1 MLGKSCLKKALL
13 RLNTSSF
20 FLDKHCKRNMN
31 AAADSAP
38 VKNTSRY
45 TFLKCKLFIEVVSN
59 FFYFYLLAK

>member
-1 MLGKSCLKKALL
+1 
-13 RLNTSSF
+13 
-20 FLDKHCKRNMN
+20 MN

-38 VKNTSRY
+38 VENTSRY